1 VAAGELSRQ
10 TLDGVHSAV
19 AEFDGYRDGVDG
31 DMAGLTQ
38 CGRRPGL
45 RRFSGKLACWL
56 GSSPWG
62 PDREHQLQVG
72 CRCRHPRRQ
81 NVIYITFCLCSW
93 SLADSHR
100 L

>member
-1 VAAGELSRQ
+1 MAAGELSRQ

-72 CRCRHPRRQ
+72 CRCRHPVDRM
-81 NVIYITFCLCSW
+81 
-93 SLADSHR
+93 
-100 L
+100 